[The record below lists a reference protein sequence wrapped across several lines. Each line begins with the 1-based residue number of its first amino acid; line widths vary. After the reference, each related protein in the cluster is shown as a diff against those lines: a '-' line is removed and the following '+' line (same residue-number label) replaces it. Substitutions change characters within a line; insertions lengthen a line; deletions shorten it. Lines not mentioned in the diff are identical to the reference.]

1 MAVSNRVL
9 ITGINGFIGKAL
21 SREIRSAGYD
31 VWGIDFLPK
40 GNNNI
45 LAADLLNLQEALKA
59 ANKLPPCSVLI
70 HAAALA
76 HNQKPPDG
84 ETVITINV
92 KITENVLKA
101 FGEKIQHMVFL
112 SSVAVYG
119 EDRRHGPVSVNDELR
134 SSTEYGISKIMSENL
149 ILKSNISNCDILR
162 FAPVFDI
169 NHMVDIRKRV
179 FLPGFSSIKII
190 IKPSPEYSLTSIQTV
205 VKNVLKI
212 LSKDTN
218 GKSIYNISDSKPY
231 NQNDLTNW
239 FIGRKI
245 TIPVIFFKPF
255 YWLTYLFPKKYGY
268 KIRCYYWK
276 LFRTNVYEDNI

>member
-1 MAVSNRVL
+1 MQRVL
-9 ITGINGFIGKAL
+9 ITGINGFIGQAL
-21 SREIRSAGYD
+21 SQAIRANGYE
-31 VWGIDFLPK
+31 VWGIGVTPDLDRHVI
-40 GNNNI
+40 GAN
-45 LAADLLNLQEALKA
+45 LLNLQEVLKV

-76 HNQKPPDG
+76 HNQKPPSG

-92 KITENVLKA
+92 RIMENVLKA
-101 FGEKIQHMVFL
+101 FSEKIQHMVFL

-134 SSTEYGISKIMSENL
+134 PSTEYGISKIMSENL

-162 FAPVFDI
+162 IAPVFDE

-179 FLPGFSSIKII
+179 FLPGFSLIKII
-190 IKPSPEYSLTSIQTV
+190 IKPSPEYSLTRVQTV
-205 VKNVLKI
+205 VKNVLNI

-218 GKSIYNISDSKPY
+218 RKSIYNISDSKPY
-231 NQNDLTNW
+231 NQNDLTKW
-239 FIGRKI
+239 FIGRGI
-245 TIPVIFFKPF
+245 SFPVILFKPF
-255 YWLTYLFPKKYGY
+255 YWLTYLLPKKYGY

-276 LFRTNVYEDNI
+276 LFRSNIYEVDI